1 MSRIERKVKDE
12 NARKA
17 MQAMDYHTFYERVTK
32 QTVAFPER
40 ITVVEAYALSK
51 GVHEKRLK
59 SMSELSH
66 LMRHGTYSL
75 DNIIDRFDSRD
86 WEAIARGET
95 KYRPE

>member
-1 MSRIERKVKDE
+1 MPKIKRKVKDE

-17 MQAMDYHTFYERVTK
+17 MQAMDYQTFYERVTK
-32 QTVAFPER
+32 QTVSFPER
-40 ITVVEAYALSK
+40 ITVIEAYALSK

-59 SMSELSH
+59 SMSELSY
-66 LMRHGTYSL
+66 LIRHGSCNL